1 MIYDSWNIV
10 ENIEVFAEDAIM
22 EESPNEKYDSV
33 IGWIS
38 IDGTQINQPI
48 VQGDDNDYYLRHDY
62 RGNYS
67 IAGSVFLDYRNAKDW
82 SDDFAIIY
90 GHRMTGHLMFG
101 DIKLFAD
108 ETFFTEHQKGKIK
121 TGAKI
126 HDFNILGYIVIDAA
140 DELYELRAF
149 RNDEN
154 DMILEKLKLR
164 SANWRDDYMNGR
176 VVMLST
182 CDANSKK
189 YRNVLIGEIID

>member
-1 MIYDSWNIV
+1 
-10 ENIEVFAEDAIM
+10 
-22 EESPNEKYDSV
+22 
-33 IGWIS
+33 
-38 IDGTQINQPI
+38 
-48 VQGDDNDYYLRHDY
+48 
-62 RGNYS
+62 
-67 IAGSVFLDYRNAKDW
+67 
-82 SDDFAIIY
+82 
-90 GHRMTGHLMFG
+90 
-101 DIKLFAD
+101 
-108 ETFFTEHQKGKIK
+108 
-121 TGAKI
+121 
-126 HDFNILGYIVIDAA
+126 VIDAA